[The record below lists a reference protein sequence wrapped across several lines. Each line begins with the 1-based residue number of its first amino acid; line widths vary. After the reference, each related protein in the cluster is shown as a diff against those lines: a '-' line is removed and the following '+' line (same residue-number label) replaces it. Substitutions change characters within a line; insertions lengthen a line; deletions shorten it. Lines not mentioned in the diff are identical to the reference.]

1 MQEGCD
7 KFCSF
12 CVVPYT
18 RGAEFSRTPVE
29 ILAEVERLAANGTR
43 EITLL
48 GQNVNA
54 YHGTGPDGRAWTLA
68 RLLRRL
74 AEVPSI
80 ERLRFTTSHP
90 LDMDEELI
98 ALFGDEPKL
107 MPYLHLPFQSGSD
120 RILKAMNRRHTA
132 DEYETGRSAR
142 CAPRGPTSRC
152 PPTLLWA
159 FPERPTPSS
168 IRLWRWSRVPA
179 SPRPSPSNTARDP
192 ERRRRASSSK
202 CQRR

>member
-7 KFCSF
+7 KFCTF

-18 RGAEFSRTPVE
+18 RGAEFSRTPAE
-29 ILAEVERLAANGTR
+29 IVAEVERLAANGTR

-80 ERLRFTTSHP
+80 ERWAISASHRHSPTT
-90 LDMDEELI
+90 
-98 ALFGDEPKL
+98 G
-107 MPYLHLPFQSGSD
+107 
-120 RILKAMNRRHTA
+120 
-132 DEYETGRSAR
+132 
-142 CAPRGPTSRC
+142 
-152 PPTLLWA
+152 
-159 FPERPTPSS
+159 
-168 IRLWRWSRVPA
+168 
-179 SPRPSPSNTARDP
+179 
-192 ERRRRASSSK
+192 
-202 CQRR
+202 